1 MKTIFLCLTV
11 FLLVTINSFSQVL
24 QKKQITAPAIQKTEL
39 KKVST
44 QPKATVI
51 NPVVKQIVK
60 SMDTANAKLAD
71 VIITMG
77 YRTASNSSPDLILT
91 HYKPQIDLFDEN
103 NRRIAHWEITNE
115 DYINSDIQNQKPD
128 QDGYL
133 RITLHMKIDNNTA
146 ASFASFTKAKSK
158 FKISSNGTF
167 YKGLIVDWVTA
178 KEAEDFFGVG
188 LFQVAL
194 KFQSP
199 LFKTEIRD
207 YIHRF
212 VYFSDRI
219 SLTHPAFAFSF
230 SCNTPFYGVFDSD
243 PLY

>member
-1 MKTIFLCLTV
+1 MKPIILCLTV
-11 FLLVTINSFSQVL
+11 FLLATTNSFSQVL

-44 QPKATVI
+44 HPKATVI
-51 NPVVKQIVK
+51 NPVMKQIVK

-77 YRTASNSSPDLILT
+77 YRTASNSSRDLILT

-103 NRRIAHWEITNE
+103 NRHIAHWEITNE

-133 RITLHMKIDNNTA
+133 RVTLHMKIDNNMA
-146 ASFASFTKAKSK
+146 ASFASFKKGT
-158 FKISSNGTF
+158 FRISNNGSF
-167 YKGLIVDWVTA
+167 YKGVIVDWVTA
-178 KEAEDFFGVG
+178 KEVEDFFRVG

-207 YIHRF
+207 YLQRF
-212 VYFSDRI
+212 VYFNVAI
-219 SLTHPAFAFSF
+219 FLAHPALAYSF
-230 SCNTPFYGVFDSD
+230 SCNTVPFGVFDND